1 MMQTTYTEEEHMEEE
16 DALSSSISSPSEEQ
30 AANDV
35 MQALME
41 LFWIFILNCYA
52 RTPPAP
58 IHLSISPQI

>member
-1 MMQTTYTEEEHMEEE
+1 MMQTTYTEEEHMEEK
-16 DALSSSISSPSEEQ
+16 DDLPEEQ
-30 AANDV
+30 VTNDV

-58 IHLSISPQI
+58 IHLSISPHF